1 MHDTFLTLKINQHN
15 ARLLAFLFPEQPR
28 EFPYRMTVRISLRAL
43 HIMTP
48 GVLLGGYIFH
58 QPTPVLEPWLW
69 AAILSGLIIILT
81 DIYSSFGVLFE
92 VRGIVV
98 LIKILLLSLITVFW
112 KQRIFLLVLIL
123 FIGAISSHMPKRY
136 RHKVLFLE
144 SVIHP
149 DQRSE

>member
-1 MHDTFLTLKINQHN
+1 MKINQYN

-43 HIMTP
+43 HIMTT

-58 QPTPVLEPWLW
+58 QPTTDLEPWLW
-69 AAILSGLIIILT
+69 VAILSGLMILLT

-112 KQRIFLLVLIL
+112 EQRIFLLVLIL
-123 FIGAISSHMPKRY
+123 FIGAISSHMPNRY
-136 RHKVLFLE
+136 RHKVLFFE
-144 SVIHP
+144 SAIHP
-149 DQRSE
+149 DQRSG